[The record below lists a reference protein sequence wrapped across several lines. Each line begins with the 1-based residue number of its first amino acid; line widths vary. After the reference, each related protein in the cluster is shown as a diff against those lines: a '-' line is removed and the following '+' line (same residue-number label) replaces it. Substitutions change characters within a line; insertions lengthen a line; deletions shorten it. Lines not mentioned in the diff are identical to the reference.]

1 MPTETPAHGLAAEII
16 SMIRAE
22 LEAALAALK
31 ALPATDDGRRVTAV
45 AVLVEEVLPEFIGQ
59 GLKPWRAVPWL
70 DCSCHLLQHMTA
82 ADTRSAREH
91 VSAARDLLARE
102 AVAVL
107 RNRSR

>member
-1 MPTETPAHGLAAEII
+1 VPTETPVHGLAAEII

-31 ALPATDDGRRVTAV
+31 ALPPTDDGRRVTAV
-45 AVLVEEVLPEFIGQ
+45 AVMVEEVLPEFIGQ
-59 GLKPWRAVPWL
+59 GLKPWRAVSWL
-70 DCSCHLLQHMTA
+70 DCACHLLQYMTA
-82 ADTRSAREH
+82 ADIRSAREH